1 LDGYFNTKSKEK
13 IIRDVEPYKLFIDN
27 KTGKIIYLERSYQFP
42 EIKLPYSDKKYNNK
56 IGTLDL
62 ETFVI
67 SNDRLKNDNT
77 KEELTEDISGK
88 YYNIDEFIEEG
99 TGKLS
104 VYAGG

>member
-1 LDGYFNTKSKEK
+1 
-13 IIRDVEPYKLFIDN
+13 LFIDN

-56 IGTLDL
+56 IGSLDL
-62 ETFVI
+62 ETLVI
-67 SNDRLKNDNT
+67 SNDRLNNEYT
-77 KEELTEDISGK
+77 KDDLTEDINGNYS
-88 YYNIDEFIEEG
+88 NIDEFIEEG